1 MLETIVIILIASV
14 PTLAA
19 VVMWCWSWDRVH
31 VRVRS
36 GVNDDEAAADMFIRV
51 LSAAKESVV
60 IHDNGDRIDGTVYE
74 DERVINAVRQQ
85 LEKHQALKIRCLFN
99 DREELALVQRIG
111 AAYPDRFHAFYRCG
125 PRPVGDV
132 HYKIADGGVLGHLS
146 AHGHRQPE
154 RSFKLLDCTQ
164 AKPRTRRSVFGK
176 YLKQFERD
184 VVAAG

>member
-1 MLETIVIILIASV
+1 
-14 PTLAA
+14 
-19 VVMWCWSWDRVH
+19 
-31 VRVRS
+31 
-36 GVNDDEAAADMFIRV
+36 MFIRV

-60 IHDNGDRIDGTVYE
+60 IHDDGDRIDGTVYE

-111 AAYPDRFHAFYRCG
+111 AAYPDRFHAFYRRG

-146 AHGHRQPE
+146 AHRHRQPE